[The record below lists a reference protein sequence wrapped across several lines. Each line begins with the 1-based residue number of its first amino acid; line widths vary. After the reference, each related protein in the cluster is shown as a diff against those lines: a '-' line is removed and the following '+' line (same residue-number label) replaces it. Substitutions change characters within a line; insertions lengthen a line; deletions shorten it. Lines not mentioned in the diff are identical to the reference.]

1 MPPKARFTREEIV
14 AAALGIVRKSGIE
27 ALTAR
32 TLATELG
39 SSARPIFTVFQNMEE
54 LQAEVRDAA
63 MKVFESYAELAK
75 EFTPVFKQI
84 GIQMILFANKEP
96 KLFQLLYMQE
106 HSDSKGF
113 DEYFRYL
120 GETGELCL
128 NVLMQEYELNRKEAE
143 ALFKQVWIFTYGIC
157 VLCATGACRFGEAE
171 IQELLSREF
180 VSMLGLIKSGRLEAC
195 ETIPEKK
202 QQK

>member
-1 MPPKARFTREEIV
+1 MPPKAKFTREEIV
-14 AAALGIVRKSGIE
+14 AAALGIARKNGIE

-39 SSARPIFTVFQNMEE
+39 SSARPIFTVFPSMEE
-54 LQAEVRDAA
+54 LQKEVREAA

-75 EFTPVFKQI
+75 EYTPVFKQI
-84 GIQMILFANKEP
+84 GIQMIMFANKEP

-106 HSDSKGF
+106 HSDSKSF
-113 DEYFRYL
+113 DEHFKYL
-120 GETGELCL
+120 GETGGVCL
-128 NVLMQEYELNRKEAE
+128 DVLMQEYGLTRKEAE
-143 ALFKQVWIFTYGIC
+143 VLFKQVWIFTYGIC
-157 VLCATGACRFGEAE
+157 VLCATGACRFKEE
-171 IQELLSREF
+171 KIQEMLSREF
-180 VSMLGLIKSGRLEAC
+180 VSMLGLIKSGRLENC